1 VNYDIL
7 KNFHDPKDR
16 DNSRVLKSNFDLV
29 IIDEAHY
36 IQNKTA
42 QRTKLINDFVK
53 GVDRLWLLTGTPMTS
68 RPMNYFNL
76 LELIESPVAAN
87 WMAYVI
93 RYCNGYQFKVGNRKV
108 WNVMGASN
116 LEELRDRT
124 SRQVLRKI
132 KNRCIR
138 PT

>member
-1 VNYDIL
+1 
-7 KNFHDPKDR
+7 
-16 DNSRVLKSNFDLV
+16 
-29 IIDEAHY
+29 
-36 IQNKTA
+36 
-42 QRTKLINDFVK
+42 
-53 GVDRLWLLTGTPMTS
+53 MTS

-93 RYCNGYQFKVGNRKV
+93 RYCNGYQFTVGNRKV

-124 SRQVLRKI
+124 SRQVLRRLKTDVLDLPDKI
-132 KNRCIR
+132 IT
-138 PT
+138 PV